1 MGQKKLNEKK
11 QEKSLNNKNGLCTS
25 RDRSRNSDF
34 RYFAITYF
42 TDFSSSGVTSTERLN
57 IDTTAGRIRD
67 VISLQSS
74 ILYHPTGAPGKGVF
88 FAPNFKED
96 ISMPKNKYKQR
107 PDGRYEAKVQVGY
120 KPDGRPDRITVY
132 ADTSAELEKKV
143 RNMKYEIEH
152 GTYISRKET
161 TMADYSRKWYRTY
174 KAVKGLNTRKM
185 YENIIDKHIVPDVG
199 YLKVYE
205 VQKSDIQ
212 GMINDRAD
220 HRRTCEQIVMT
231 VKQILDS
238 AVEDQLILSNP
249 CAKIQLPEQQK
260 SQKRA
265 LTEAEKE
272 ALKKADFTDQE
283 RAYVMIAYGCGLR
296 REEIIALSRA
306 DINLRT
312 RLIDINNVVVFD
324 GNNPQLENRAKSKSG
339 IRSVDIPTLLIPT
352 LKNYLKTCG
361 FQLFTKRDGQLMT
374 KSSYDK
380 MWASIVKKMN
390 AAAGG
395 DNNHQVI
402 FGLTSHTFRHNYCT
416 MLYYSGIS
424 IKKAVQ
430 LMGHADEKMIMRI
443 YAHLD
448 EEKERTKEKIDMG
461 IAL

>member
-1 MGQKKLNEKK
+1 
-11 QEKSLNNKNGLCTS
+11 
-25 RDRSRNSDF
+25 
-34 RYFAITYF
+34 
-42 TDFSSSGVTSTERLN
+42 
-57 IDTTAGRIRD
+57 
-67 VISLQSS
+67 
-74 ILYHPTGAPGKGVF
+74 
-88 FAPNFKED
+88 
-96 ISMPKNKYKQR
+96 MPKNKYKQR
-107 PDGRYEAKVQVGY
+107 QDGRYEAKVQVGY

-132 ADTSAELEKKV
+132 ADTSTELEKKV
-143 RNMKYEIEH
+143 REMKYEIEH
-152 GTYISRKET
+152 GTYVSRKEI
-161 TMADYSRKWYRTY
+161 TMADYSRKWFRTY
-174 KAVKGLNTRKM
+174 KVVKGLNTRKM
-185 YENIIDKHIVPDVG
+185 YENIIEKHIVPEIG

-212 GMINDRAD
+212 GMVNSRAN

-231 VKQILDS
+231 MKQIMD
-238 AVEDQLILSNP
+238 AAIDDKLILSNP
-249 CAKIQLPEQQK
+249 GSKIQLPEKQQ

-265 LTEAEKE
+265 LTDIEKK
-272 ALKKADFTDQE
+272 ALTSADFTDRE

-296 REEIIALSRA
+296 REEILALTRA
-306 DINLRT
+306 DIDLRSHA
-312 RLIDINNVVVFD
+312 IDINKVVVFD
-324 GNNPQLENRAKSKSG
+324 GNNPQIEHRAKSTSG
-339 IRSVDIPTLLIPT
+339 AREVDIPELIVPV
-352 LKNYLKTCG
+352 LKNHLKACG
-361 FQLFTKRDGQLMT
+361 FQLFTKQDGQIMT

-380 MWASIVKKMN
+380 MWASIVRKMN

>member
-1 MGQKKLNEKK
+1 
-11 QEKSLNNKNGLCTS
+11 
-25 RDRSRNSDF
+25 
-34 RYFAITYF
+34 
-42 TDFSSSGVTSTERLN
+42 
-57 IDTTAGRIRD
+57 
-67 VISLQSS
+67 
-74 ILYHPTGAPGKGVF
+74 
-88 FAPNFKED
+88 
-96 ISMPKNKYKQR
+96 MPKNKYRQR
-107 PDGRYEAKVQVGY
+107 PDGRYEAKVQIGY

-152 GTYISRKET
+152 GTYVSRKEI

-185 YENIIDKHIVPDVG
+185 YENIIDKHIVPEIG

-231 VKQILDS
+231 MKQILDS
-238 AVEDQLILSNP
+238 AAEDQLILSNP
-249 CAKIQLPEQQK
+249 CAKISLPEQQK

-265 LTEAEKE
+265 LTSSEKE
-272 ALKKADFTDQE
+272 ALKKADFTDRE
-283 RAYVMIAYGCGLR
+283 RAYVMIAFGCGLR
-296 REEIIALSRA
+296 REEIIALTRA
-306 DINLRT
+306 DVDLRS
-312 RLIDINNVVVFD
+312 RVIDINKVVIFD
-324 GNNPQLENRAKSKSG
+324 GNNPQIEHRAKSISG
-339 IRSVDIPTLLIPT
+339 SRTVDIPELIVPT
-352 LKNYLKTCG
+352 LKNYFKTCG
-361 FQLFTKRDGQLMT
+361 FQLFTKHDGQLIT

-380 MWASIVKKMN
+380 MWASILKKIN
-390 AAAGG
+390 TAAGG

-448 EEKERTKEKIDMG
+448 EEKERTKEKIDRG